1 MGLSIGIVGL
11 PNVGKSTTFNALTKT
26 QNAQS
31 ANYPFCT
38 IEPNKAVVPVP
49 DARLDA
55 LAKIVTPQKIQ
66 HSVVEFVDI
75 AGLVKGASKGEGLG
89 NQFLANIK
97 ETEVILQIVRC
108 FEDSNITHVEGSID
122 PLRDVEIIETELLI
136 ADMQTLQKRVERLAK
151 SAKSGTDKEA
161 KAQLEV
167 AQALLKHI
175 EDGNA
180 VRTFSERDNDYFL
193 LLDKE
198 LRFLTNKDIIYGANV
213 DEEGLSTDNTFV
225 TTLKEYATKQGAEV
239 IKLCSKIEEELVGL
253 SDEEA
258 EEFLTDLGVQESGLN
273 AIIRLGFQKLGLI
286 SYFTAGVKEV
296 RAWTIHKGDKAPAAA
311 GVIHK
316 DFEKGFIR
324 AEVIAYADFIKY
336 NGEAKAKEA
345 GAMRVEGK
353 DYIVQDGD
361 VMHFRF
367 NV

>member
-38 IEPNKAVVPVP
+38 IEPNKAIVSVP
-49 DARLDA
+49 DMRLDA
-55 LAKIVTPQKIQ
+55 LAKIVNPQKIQ

-97 ETEVILQIVRC
+97 ETEVILQIIRC

-136 ADMQTLQKRVERLAK
+136 ADMQTLQKRVEKLIK
-151 SAKSGTDKEA
+151 SAKSGTEREA

-167 AQALLKHI
+167 AQTLLKHI

-180 VRTFSERDNDYFL
+180 VRTFNDKTNGYFL

-198 LRFLTNKDIIYGANV
+198 LRFLTNKEIIYGANV
-213 DEEGLSTDNTFV
+213 DEESLSVDNAFV
-225 TTLKEYATKQGAEV
+225 TTLRKYASKQGAEV

-253 SDEEA
+253 SDEEVA
-258 EEFLTDLGVQESGLN
+258 EFLKDLGVQESGLDT
-273 AIIRLGFQKLGLI
+273 IIRLGFQKLGLI
-286 SYFTAGVKEV
+286 SYFTAGIKEV
-296 RAWTIHKGDKAPAAA
+296 RAWTIHKGDKAPVAA

-324 AEVIAYADFIKY
+324 AEVIAYEDFIKY

-353 DYIVQDGD
+353 DYIVKDGD
-361 VMHFRF
+361 IMHFRF

>member
-38 IEPNKAVVPVP
+38 IEPNKAIVPVP
-49 DARLDA
+49 DNRLDE
-55 LAKIVTPQKIQ
+55 LSKIVNPEKVV
-66 HSVVEFVDI
+66 HSQVEFVDI

-97 ETEVILQIVRC
+97 ETEVILHIVRC
-108 FEDSNITHVEGSID
+108 FEDGNITHVEGSID

-136 ADMQTLQKRVERLAK
+136 ADMQTLQKRIERLAK
-151 SAKSGTDKEA
+151 NTKSGTSKEA
-161 KAQLEV
+161 LAQLEI
-167 AQALLKHI
+167 AKELLVHI
-175 EDGNA
+175 EAGEA
-180 VRTFSERDNDYFL
+180 VRNFSKKDDENFL

-213 DEEGLSTDNTFV
+213 DEASLLEDNDFV
-225 TTLKEYATKQGAEV
+225 KSLKTHAQKNNAEV
-239 IKLCSKIEEELVGL
+239 IKLCSKIEEELVSL
-253 SDEEA
+253 DETEQK
-258 EEFLTDLGVQESGLN
+258 EFLAELGVKESGLD
-273 AIIRLGFQKLGLI
+273 AIIKLGFAKLGLI

-296 RAWTIHKGDKAPAAA
+296 RSWTIHKGDKAPSAA

-324 AEVIAYADFIKY
+324 AEVISYNDFIQQG
-336 NGEAKAKEA
+336 GEAKCKEA
-345 GAMRVEGK
+345 GLMRVEGK
-353 DYIVQDGD
+353 DYIVNDGD
-361 VMHFRF
+361 IMHFRF